1 MSSWDCD
8 GRAGSPS
15 TSSSDGSLCLVT
27 CRRERKFCIRT
38 QGSGNMGTVILESL
52 VFTLA
57 HADTYTPLNCMASRK
72 ACIEILRRLTS
83 GDAILGFEFIL
94 ILLAE

>member
-15 TSSSDGSLCLVT
+15 TSSSDGGLCLVT
-27 CRRERKFCIRT
+27 CRPERKLCIRT

-57 HADTYTPLNCMASRK
+57 HADTYTPLNLMAGRK
-72 ACIEILRRLTS
+72 ACTEILRRLTS
-83 GDAILGFEFIL
+83 GDAFLGFEFIL